1 MQVTTIKSL
10 NNLVAALLMLVAV
23 VVIGTVGFAILG
35 QRSFLDSLYFS
46 LITVSTLGMS
56 PPGEG
61 PLTVAEKI
69 WIICMITGGIA
80 IAMVALTVITSAV
93 VEGQIRG
100 VLGRRKL
107 DKKIATLQGHIIV
120 CGYGKMGA
128 SVCENLKLHRAS
140 IVVIDNDNEKTSEAE
155 QDGYLYVLGDATEE
169 TILKVAGIERARG
182 IICVLE
188 NDASNVFATLVA
200 RELNPKITIV
210 ARSDKTESQA
220 RLMRAGADRAICPY
234 EISGARLANIMT
246 RPGVVDFIDFA
257 AHGIDLEADQY
268 TVRDGDDLQGK
279 TLREVNLPRD
289 IGVLVI
295 AVSREDGT
303 QMFNPHPDTI
313 MRSGDTIFMTGQS
326 GSISK
331 FEKRY
336 TAIQPGGG

>member
-1 MQVTTIKSL
+1 MQVKKINPLNSL
-10 NNLVAALLMLVAV
+10 VTALIMLLAV
-23 VVIGTVGFAILG
+23 VVIGTIGFAATGHRGFI
-35 QRSFLDSLYFS
+35 DSLYFS
-46 LITVSTLGMS
+46 LITVSTLGLS
-56 PPGEG
+56 PPGDA
-61 PLTVAEKI
+61 PLTTADKV
-69 WIICMITGGIA
+69 WIMVMITVGIA
-80 IAMVALTVITSAV
+80 IAMVAVTIITSAV

-100 VLGRRKL
+100 ILGRRKL
-107 DKKIATLQGHIIV
+107 DKKIATLEGHIIV
-120 CGYGKMGA
+120 CGYGKMGS
-128 SVCENLKLHRAS
+128 SVCENLKLHKVN
-140 IVVIDNDNEKTSEAE
+140 IVVIDNDSEKTSEAE
-155 QDGYLYVLGDATEE
+155 HNGYLYVLGDATEE

-200 RELNPKITIV
+200 RELNQKITIV

-268 TVRDGDDLQGK
+268 TVREKDDLQGRS
-279 TLREVNLPRD
+279 LREANLPRD

-295 AVSREDGT
+295 AVSRQDGT
-303 QMFNPHPDTI
+303 QMFNPHPDTVLKT
-313 MRSGDTIFMTGQS
+313 GDTIFMTGQP

-336 TAIQPGGG
+336 TSIPAI